1 MENFADFFYES
12 EFRFE
17 GESVGIVTAHT
28 KIDSSTED
36 QTNKERSEKLFGEL
50 RALGYDPW
58 PFIGKYEGRK
68 EKSFLIPN
76 ISKLDLIKLGNR
88 YNQKVVIWAKKVPN
102 DGYSVEWLKDG
113 DLIKKEKIN
122 SIKSLISRAKR
133 LK

>member
-1 MENFADFFYES
+1 MEKFSEFFYES

-28 KIDSSTED
+28 KIDSSHED
-36 QTNKERSEKLFGEL
+36 QTNKNRSEKFFGEL

-58 PFIGKYEGRK
+58 PFFGKYEGRK

-102 DGYSVEWLKDG
+102 DGYSVEWLKNG
-113 DLIKKEKIN
+113 NLIKKEKIN
-122 SIKSLISRAKR
+122 SIKSLISRAKG
-133 LK
+133 

>member
-1 MENFADFFYES
+1 MENFSDFFYES

-17 GESVGIVTAHT
+17 GESAGIITAHT
-28 KIDSSTED
+28 KIDSATAD

-58 PFIGKYEGRK
+58 PFIGKYEGKK

-88 YNQKVVIWAKKVPN
+88 YNQKTVIWAKKVSN
-102 DGYSVEWLKDG
+102 DGYSVEWLKNG

-122 SIKSLISRAKR
+122 NIKSLISRAKG